1 MMRATSPS
9 PEVLVKLLVL
19 LAVIIAAAWFAPAP
33 VTHVEGAIEISA
45 PRDRVWT
52 ILSDVTSS
60 RLWDRAMREVTIT
73 STAKSGVGTER
84 FSSGAVVKTRERV
97 TEWVPYNRLEMA
109 VEHDPRLSKF
119 ETSRIEMTPS
129 GATNTHVRWTLDY
142 QMNGGYL
149 GNLADR
155 FLLGGTHQGRIDDG
169 LARLKRY
176 AETGEVMP

>member
-1 MMRATSPS
+1 M
-9 PEVLVKLLVL
+9 KLLIL
-19 LAVIIAAAWFAPAP
+19 LAVLVAAAWFVPAP
-33 VTHVEGAIEISA
+33 VSHVESAIEISA
-45 PRDRVWT
+45 PRERVWT
-52 ILSDVTSS
+52 ILADVTSA
-60 RLWDRAMREVTIT
+60 RLWDRQMREVTIT

-84 FSSGAVVKTRERV
+84 ASNGPVVKTRERV
-97 TEWVPYNRLEMA
+97 TEWVPYNRLELV
-109 VEHDPRLSKF
+109 VEHDPKLTKF

-129 GATNTHVRWTLDY
+129 GATGTHVRWSLDY

-176 AETGEVMP
+176 AETGDVMP